1 MANSKD
7 LLLLAQAKNYE
18 KLRELITTRQN
29 TVHQIALI
37 YALDGNHDKVEEY
50 RTKHQASVHQIVQ
63 GYALAGNHDKVEEY
77 RTRHQASVHMI
88 ARAYAGAGNH
98 DKVEEYRT
106 RHQASVHM
114 IARDY
119 AGVGNHDKV
128 EEYRTRHHASIHA
141 IVKGYAQGGNHDKV
155 EEYRTRHQASVHNI
169 ATGYVQGGNHDKVEE
184 YRTRHHASIHVI
196 VKGYAQGGN
205 HDKVEEYRTKHQAS
219 VHEIARGYALAG
231 NHDKVEEYRTKH
243 QASVHEIAQGYALA
257 GNHDK
262 VEEYRTRHQA
272 SVHGIA
278 AGYAQGGNH
287 DKVEEYRTRHQASVH
302 VIAKAYAL
310 AGNHAKVEEY
320 RTRHQASIYAIVNG
334 YAGADNHAKVEEY
347 RTRHQA
353 SVDEIAKG
361 YAGADNHA
369 KVEEYRA
376 KHQASVHKIARGY
389 ALAGNHDKV
398 EEYRTRHQASVHEI
412 ARGYAV
418 TGYHDKVEEYR
429 TRYQASV
436 HTIAKGYAL
445 AGSHDKVEEYRSR
458 HQASVHEIV
467 QGYAQGGGN
476 HAKVEEYRSRHQ
488 ASVHT
493 IAKGYA
499 LAGNHDKVEEYR
511 TKHYALL
518 YTIIQAYAKAGYHD
532 KVEEY
537 RTKDRSSELPI
548 VEAYAKAGY
557 HDKVEE
563 YRTRDQTLV
572 YGIARGYALAGNH
585 AKVEEYRT
593 KHQAS
598 VHKIAQGYALAG
610 YYDKVEEY
618 RTKHQASVDE
628 IARSYAQAGYHDK
641 VEEYRI
647 VHDASV
653 HAIFQGYSLGHYY
666 AKKEEYRTMHQASV
680 HTIAKGYALAGNH
693 DKVEEYRTKH
703 QASVHEIVQGYAQ
716 GGNHAKVE
724 EYRSLHQASVHTI
737 AKGYALA
744 GNHDKVEE
752 YRTKHQASVH
762 EIVQGYAQGDNHAK
776 VEEYRIRHQ
785 ASVNMVAK
793 AYAEA
798 GNHDKVEEYR
808 TRHQASVDAIARG
821 YALAG
826 NHAKVEEYRIRHQA
840 SVHEIAAGYAQGGN
854 HAKVEEYRIRHQAS
868 VRGIILGYARAGN
881 HAKEKEY
888 NELSDV
894 LAPPSIQGG
903 IHTKYTTGSPHP
915 RLPKSQ
921 KAVNDTSSMHHKLP
935 LTPVCNMSLASGS
948 FYTHSITTPAFG
960 AKLIT
965 QKKDM
970 EFASP
975 ALFICA
981 GRTVNAL
988 VPLTQKIRCTLI
1000 CTEEESIQ
1008 LLPYLSSQLDLLV
1021 ISKIE
1026 SKYYGV
1032 YSEAGSI
1039 TARRLAA
1046 FLFAY
1051 YAHCPQFA
1059 LLDDN
1064 IASLSFSPEIIPSDS
1079 WDSVMDFLGLQTA
1092 EQASLSV
1099 GTLGGHKKR
1108 PGELGSKF
1116 FMVNMQLIR
1125 QMLQAEEDLFC
1136 LFPEAAQAK
1145 KWGEDY
1151 YFQIVLHYL
1160 FAEQNIAGYGILPL
1174 EKIGLFRSK
1183 QQKNLFAATG
1193 KKAELFEL
1201 PCPIQA
1207 VPSPFHG
1214 IIKAAIKELNQ
1225 IIEKNYRHHEDYE
1238 GSMQQVDLLSLHAKA
1253 NGQRLDL
1260 VASRPSLVQSAAEFK
1275 TCFAQFIHGYDFAS
1289 TPLRGYQVEAIQAAA
1304 SYSGPSRLVMATGSG
1319 KSLIQSTLAL
1329 MAYHTAAA
1337 NQSVFIV
1344 TPHIELVIQFYQD
1357 LLRYN
1362 NALQRENNPLSIPQ
1376 QQIITVSS
1384 HTQSISAIALLKNQR
1399 IHQQST
1405 IIICCEDSFKKILES
1420 QSMIHR
1426 AALILLDEY
1435 HEYTATVKNLIAEL
1449 PSDAPM
1455 VIASS
1460 ATPPNQD
1467 LIKNT
1472 LYSFSLQQALNS
1484 PFHAPLIV
1492 DTINIPYS
1500 LANLN
1505 LILKWLPKILRN
1517 QYHPGFQEGVTLAE
1531 TKGLIYLKSIE
1542 LCNKAQKILRE
1553 AGLNAYAIHSDN
1565 ALSLEEVK
1573 QFVQSNQPGILLAVR
1588 KLRFGFDCPDLAWEF
1603 ILRPPSQQT
1612 ARQDIEQ
1619 MLGRV
1624 IRHYQDKLG
1633 YVVTFEDI
1641 YKQHIHPLIQN
1652 QEKLPALST
1661 DYLANADAKEYHL
1674 QDDSCV
1680 VVDYDLAEAQK
1691 YSARFFQ
1698 TRPPRTRND
1707 NQCTGVALDVVDE
1720 NQPEIQT
1727 VQIGSF
1733 TLPIVELTPKS
1744 PAFFST
1750 QAQSNDSMMR
1760 LLAELYQSGHAE
1772 IEGTS
1777 LIFSIDETIREAMYQ
1792 ALHETKILD
1801 AFDFEIIPQKETLIL
1816 NLKHF
1821 SPDAESHFSLF
1832 GAALIHDYLRHDNEP
1847 RASQPKRA
1855 ASSLD
1860 SKKKAKME
1868 EDESISVAFRTHL
1881 NLRVPDKENEMTE
1894 AFTRPDDR
1902 PSLTR
1907 CS

>member
-1 MANSKD
+1 MI
-7 LLLLAQAKNYE
+7 AK
-18 KLRELITTRQN
+18 
-29 TVHQIALI
+29 A
-37 YALDGNHDKVEEY
+37 YAGAGNHDKVEEY
-50 RTKHQASVHQIVQ
+50 RTRHQASIHAIVKGYAQGGNHAKVEEYRTRHQASVHEIAEI
-63 GYALAGNHDKVEEY
+63 YALAGNHDKVEEY
-77 RTRHQASVHMI
+77 RTRHQASVDII
-88 ARAYAGAGNH
+88 AKAYAGAGNH

-106 RHQASVHM
+106 RHQASVHEIAVIYALAGYHDKVEEYRTKHQASVDM
-114 IARDY
+114 IAKAY
-119 AGVGNHDKV
+119 AGAGNHDKV
-128 EEYRTRHHASIHA
+128 EEYRTSHQASIHA
-141 IVKGYAQGGNHDKV
+141 IVKGYAQVGNHAKVEEYRTRHQASVHEIAKGYALAGNHDKV
-155 EEYRTRHQASVHNI
+155 EEYRTRHQASI
-169 ATGYVQGGNHDKVEE
+169 YA
-184 YRTRHHASIHVI
+184 I

-205 HDKVEEYRTKHQAS
+205 HAEVEEYRTRHQAS
-219 VHEIARGYALAG
+219 VHEIAKA
-231 NHDKVEEYRTKH
+231 
-243 QASVHEIAQGYALA
+243 YALA

-272 SVHGIA
+272 SVHAIA
-278 AGYAQGGNH
+278 EGYAQGGNH
-287 DKVEEYRTRHQASVH
+287 DKVEEYR
-302 VIAKAYAL
+302 
-310 AGNHAKVEEY
+310 
-320 RTRHQASIYAIVNG
+320 
-334 YAGADNHAKVEEY
+334 
-347 RTRHQA
+347 
-353 SVDEIAKG
+353 
-361 YAGADNHA
+361 
-369 KVEEYRA
+369 
-376 KHQASVHKIARGY
+376 
-389 ALAGNHDKV
+389 
-398 EEYRTRHQASVHEI
+398 
-412 ARGYAV
+412 
-418 TGYHDKVEEYR
+418 
-429 TRYQASV
+429 
-436 HTIAKGYAL
+436 
-445 AGSHDKVEEYRSR
+445 
-458 HQASVHEIV
+458 
-467 QGYAQGGGN
+467 
-476 HAKVEEYRSRHQ
+476 
-488 ASVHT
+488 
-493 IAKGYA
+493 
-499 LAGNHDKVEEYR
+499 
-511 TKHYALL
+511 
-518 YTIIQAYAKAGYHD
+518 
-532 KVEEY
+532 
-537 RTKDRSSELPI
+537 
-548 VEAYAKAGY
+548 
-557 HDKVEE
+557 
-563 YRTRDQTLV
+563 
-572 YGIARGYALAGNH
+572 
-585 AKVEEYRT
+585 
-593 KHQAS
+593 
-598 VHKIAQGYALAG
+598 
-610 YYDKVEEY
+610 
-618 RTKHQASVDE
+618 
-628 IARSYAQAGYHDK
+628 
-641 VEEYRI
+641 
-647 VHDASV
+647 
-653 HAIFQGYSLGHYY
+653 
-666 AKKEEYRTMHQASV
+666 
-680 HTIAKGYALAGNH
+680 
-693 DKVEEYRTKH
+693 
-703 QASVHEIVQGYAQ
+703 
-716 GGNHAKVE
+716 
-724 EYRSLHQASVHTI
+724 
-737 AKGYALA
+737 
-744 GNHDKVEE
+744 
-752 YRTKHQASVH
+752 
-762 EIVQGYAQGDNHAK
+762 
-776 VEEYRIRHQ
+776 
-785 ASVNMVAK
+785 
-793 AYAEA
+793 
-798 GNHDKVEEYR
+798 
-808 TRHQASVDAIARG
+808 
-821 YALAG
+821 
-826 NHAKVEEYRIRHQA
+826 IRHQA
-840 SVHEIAAGYAQGGN
+840 SVH
-854 HAKVEEYRIRHQAS
+854 
-868 VRGIILGYARAGN
+868 GIVLGYARAGN

-888 NELSDV
+888 KELSDII
-894 LAPPSIQGG
+894 APQSIPGIQGG
-903 IHTKYTTGSPHP
+903 IHTKYTTGTPHP

-948 FYTHSITTPAFG
+948 FYTHSIATPAFG

-988 VPLTQKIRCTLI
+988 VPLTQKTRCTLI

-1008 LLPYLSSQLDLLV
+1008 LLPYLSSHLDLLV

-1046 FLFAY
+1046 FLFSY
-1051 YAHCPQFA
+1051 YTNSPQFA

-1125 QMLQAEEDLFC
+1125 QMLQEEEDLFC

-1201 PCPIQA
+1201 PCPIKA
-1207 VPSPFHG
+1207 VPSPFYG
-1214 IIKAAIKELNQ
+1214 IIEAAIKELNQ
-1225 IIEKNYRHHEDYE
+1225 IIEENYRHHEGYE

-1260 VASRPSLVQSAAEFK
+1260 IPSRPSLVQSAAEFK

-1289 TPLRGYQVEAIQAAA
+1289 TPLRRYQIEAIQAAA

-1329 MAYHTAAA
+1329 MAYHAAAA

-1362 NALQRENNPLSIPQ
+1362 KALQQEDNPLSIPQ
-1376 QQIITVSS
+1376 QHILTVSS
-1384 HTQSISAIALLKNQR
+1384 HTQSISAITLLKNQR
-1399 IHQQST
+1399 IHQQSA
-1405 IIICCEDSFKKILES
+1405 IIICCEDSFKKLLES

-1467 LIKNT
+1467 LLKNT

-1484 PFHAPLIV
+1484 HFHAPLIV

-1603 ILRPPSQQT
+1603 ILRPPSRQT
-1612 ARQDIEQ
+1612 AQQDIEQ

-1641 YKQHIHPLIQN
+1641 YKQYIHPLIQK

-1707 NQCTGVALDVVDE
+1707 SQSCTGVALDVVDE
-1720 NQPEIQT
+1720 NPPEIQT

-1847 RASQPKRA
+1847 RASQPKRP
-1855 ASSLD
+1855 ASPLD
-1860 SKKKAKME
+1860 NKKKAKME

-1902 PSLTR
+1902 PYLTR